1 MTTKELD
8 YFLSVYTSHSI
19 KKSAEQLFVSP
30 QALSKV
36 IKKIENEL
44 DTLLFTRNN
53 QGLNPTHSAD
63 KLAEHA
69 HVIIN
74 EFNNIT
80 SDFNIAESNNSTVLS
95 VATTYGVLDYIGYD
109 FIRNFYMQHHNIKL
123 NLVELPEKQIQELL
137 AKNEIELAFLPAPI
151 DYSQYDAI
159 FCFSWKHCLIINKKN
174 PLAQNKSINYAD
186 LDGIPL
192 ALKGRSYSVFPSN
205 ISRFLKHGINPN
217 ILLETTSDMLI
228 SQVADANAGVGV
240 SLSFI
245 AKNYQSPNTVIREFN
260 DENCTKEVY
269 LVSKKRITKSKEN
282 ICFSNFVS
290 EWLLTQ

>member
-1 MTTKELD
+1 
-8 YFLSVYTSHSI
+8 
-19 KKSAEQLFVSP
+19 
-30 QALSKV
+30 
-36 IKKIENEL
+36 
-44 DTLLFTRNN
+44 
-53 QGLNPTHSAD
+53 
-63 KLAEHA
+63 
-69 HVIIN
+69 
-74 EFNNIT
+74 
-80 SDFNIAESNNSTVLS
+80 
-95 VATTYGVLDYIGYD
+95 
-109 FIRNFYMQHHNIKL
+109 MQHHNIKL

-260 DENCTKEVY
+260 DENCTKELPNPRKIYASQILY
-269 LVSKKRITKSKEN
+269 LSGY
-282 ICFSNFVS
+282 
-290 EWLLTQ
+290 